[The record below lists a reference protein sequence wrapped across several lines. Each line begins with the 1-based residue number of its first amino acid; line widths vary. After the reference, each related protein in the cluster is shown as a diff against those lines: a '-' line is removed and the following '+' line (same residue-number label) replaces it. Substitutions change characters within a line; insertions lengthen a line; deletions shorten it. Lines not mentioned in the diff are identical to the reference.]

1 MAQFRILRNK
11 LSTSQKMLSSLLFG
25 VKYFV
30 TFADI
35 FCDRMP
41 ALFIVKGKCLD
52 KGGCREIFDFKIFFV
67 NLFSPASLILPK
79 KQFRIFRKFAKIF
92 VPHSYQ

>member
-1 MAQFRILRNK
+1 MQNIKCIVEKN
-11 LSTSQKMLSSLLFG
+11 LSTSQKNRPVFFFRHS
-25 VKYFV
+25 VKHFV

-41 ALFIVKGKCLD
+41 TLFSVKGMCLD

-67 NLFSPASLILPK
+67 NLFLP
-79 KQFRIFRKFAKIF
+79 R
-92 VPHSYQ
+92 P